1 MAPDLTSIWQSIMRE
16 DVIPVFLAWAL
27 AATAASA
34 TDRFPAPQTGSS
46 RVVLATVA
54 DSRNR
59 PLVDLGP
66 DDFVVREDGAARE
79 VFAVRLADYPIA
91 ILIDN
96 GGAARDDFESI
107 RKAVARFIGRIGV
120 ERPVAIG
127 TLGDPPAMLTT
138 FGDSRAKV
146 ASALDA
152 LTANPSAESLLF
164 QSAANAAQEIQAT
177 GTPFSAIVIVSAS
190 PIDASR
196 NPAND
201 LLTPILDSGAIVHVV
216 ANRASSRAVPG
227 AQGRFADML
236 RELSDQTR
244 GQYTRIFSAA
254 SYQVALDRLADRLSS
269 EMMVE
274 FIEPPDAVRGVD
286 VKMGVRIPGARVRGL
301 GVK

>member
-1 MAPDLTSIWQSIMRE
+1 MRE
-16 DVIPVFLAWAL
+16 DVIPAFLAWAL
-27 AATAASA
+27 IATTASA
-34 TDRFPAPQTGSS
+34 IDRLPAPQTGSS

-91 ILIDN
+91 VLIDN
-96 GGAARDDFESI
+96 GGAGRADFESI
-107 RKAVARFIGRIGV
+107 RAAVARFIGRIGG

-138 FGDSRAKV
+138 FADSRAKV
-146 ASALDA
+146 LSALDA
-152 LTANPSAESLLF
+152 LSANPSAESLLF
-164 QSAANAAQEIQAT
+164 QSAANAAHTIQAT

-190 PIDASR
+190 AIDATR
-196 NPAND
+196 NPAKD
-201 LLTPILDSGAIVHVV
+201 LLTPILESGAIVHVV
-216 ANRASSRAVPG
+216 ANRSSNRAVPG
-227 AQGRFADML
+227 APGKFADML
-236 RELSDQTR
+236 RALTDQTH
-244 GQYTRIFSAA
+244 GQYTSIFSAA
-254 SYQVALDRLADRLSS
+254 SYQVALDHLADRLSA

-274 FIEPPDAVRGVD
+274 FIEPPGAVAGVD